1 MNVRL
6 LSDAQAAALTAQY
19 FAPNSQYNPV
29 LDGLG
34 RWIISEQEVQ
44 QTTNPDFLW
53 VKTVQII
60 PYVAPKVDIP

>member
-6 LSDAQAAALTAQY
+6 LTETQAAALTGQY

-34 RWIISEQEVQ
+34 RLVISEQEVQ

-53 VKTVQII
+53 VKTLPII
-60 PYVAPKVDIP
+60 AYVAPKVDFP